1 LVGAVPGAMP
11 PLIGWAA
18 ARGGLEAEAWM
29 LFAIV
34 FLWQFPHFMAIAW
47 MYRDD
52 YDRAG
57 YRVLP
62 AGEARLRFVTEQT
75 LLPVVALV
83 PVSLLPQVAGY
94 ASPLYGL
101 GAVILGVGFA
111 DRAARFAQRASARA
125 ARQLLLA
132 SVVYLPLL
140 FALLTAL
147 RSER

>member
-1 LVGAVPGAMP
+1 
-11 PLIGWAA
+11 
-18 ARGGLEAEAWM
+18 
-29 LFAIV
+29 
-34 FLWQFPHFMAIAW
+34 

-62 AGEARLRFVTEQT
+62 AGEAREAFVTNQT
-75 LLPVVALV
+75 LLAVVALV
-83 PVSLLPQVAGY
+83 PASLLPVVTGY

-111 DRAARFAQRASARA
+111 ECAARFAFRPSASA

-132 SVVYLPLL
+132 SIVYLPFLFTLMLL
-140 FALLTAL
+140 PGL
-147 RSER
+147 RLAAPVTP